1 MPRTNVAGTAALP
14 DSGAQR
20 CAQAWRHEPITDSR
34 PRTKLQPVRADRADR
49 PQPQKLALEKAAAEL
64 GTTPYW
70 LRRELRHHGLSIDAF
85 VDRGLFKALKQ
96 KRAALEETARALQ
109 SRHRAELR
117 QGSQAAS
124 RPSRADHLDVMRRR
138 DPELW
143 RWNQEGPTQNIYRRT
158 QSHGKTE
165 EQAAEASR
173 QRQQRRHTHAH
184 A

>member
-1 MPRTNVAGTAALP
+1 MPHQNGAGPAHHGDGGEAQSSVADTATN
-14 DSGAQR
+14 
-20 CAQAWRHEPITDSR
+20 SR
-34 PRTKLQPVRADRADR
+34 PHTKPQPVRADRADR
-49 PQPQKLALEKAAAEL
+49 PQPQKIALEKAAAEL

-70 LRRELRHHGLSIDAF
+70 LRLGLRNHGLSIDAF
-85 VDRGLFKALKQ
+85 VDRGLFKALRQ
-96 KRAALEETARALQ
+96 KRAAFEETARALQ

-124 RPSRADHLDVMRRR
+124 RPSRADFLDVMRQR
-138 DPELW
+138 DPELR